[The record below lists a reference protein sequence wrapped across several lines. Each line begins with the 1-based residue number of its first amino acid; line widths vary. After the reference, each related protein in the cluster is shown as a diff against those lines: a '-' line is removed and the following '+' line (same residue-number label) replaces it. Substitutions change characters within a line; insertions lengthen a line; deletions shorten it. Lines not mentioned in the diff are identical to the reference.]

1 MTNPPTPDPYPPL
14 RYVDYAL
21 IPQAGTARLLVW
33 EEAAGTRLPRWEPAA
48 RHFWQTVEGL
58 NAALGVACG
67 VPLTTLRLLDTSYDP
82 YRETLARLYLLEA
95 HARGWEPPAPGRWAS
110 AAEVA
115 DQPDLP
121 AEWPPLIRAWAAEA
135 MGTALPPERAPW
147 TRPGWWPGAV
157 RWIGAQCRQLG
168 VVPAAWPVQLRTW
181 GRSCVAHQPA
191 PGGGFYFK
199 AVPPMGAYE
208 PRLTAALAADDPA
221 HFPAVVAHD
230 AARGW
235 MLTRALAGVPLD
247 TIHDVARWEAAVR
260 AYAGVQIRSVA
271 LAPTLRAAGCPD
283 RGLDRLAADLDPFLA
298 ALGAYPLRSDE
309 IAALRAR
316 GPALHAAIC
325 ELAALDVPLALD
337 HGDLGPSNIMAGPGV
352 DEYRF
357 FDFSDSALTQPFFSL
372 TLLLAAAA
380 DLFRATPDATARLR
394 AAYLQPWIAHAAP
407 DRLARAWDLARLL
420 APWHHALTYHTQ
432 VLPGLGPDR
441 GQMVGMVG
449 YYLRGALRVAG

>member
-1 MTNPPTPDPYPPL
+1 M
-14 RYVDYAL
+14 
-21 IPQAGTARLLVW
+21 
-33 EEAAGTRLPRWEPAA
+33 
-48 RHFWQTVEGL
+48 
-58 NAALGVACG
+58 
-67 VPLTTLRLLDTSYDP
+67 
-82 YRETLARLYLLEA
+82 
-95 HARGWEPPAPGRWAS
+95 
-110 AAEVA
+110 
-115 DQPDLP
+115 
-121 AEWPPLIRAWAAEA
+121 
-135 MGTALPPERAPW
+135 
-147 TRPGWWPGAV
+147 
-157 RWIGAQCRQLG
+157 
-168 VVPAAWPVQLRTW
+168 
-181 GRSCVAHQPA
+181 
-191 PGGGFYFK
+191 
-199 AVPPMGAYE
+199 
-208 PRLTAALAADDPA
+208 
-221 HFPAVVAHD
+221 
-230 AARGW
+230 
-235 MLTRALAGVPLD
+235 
-247 TIHDVARWEAAVR
+247 
-260 AYAGVQIRSVA
+260 
-271 LAPTLRAAGCPD
+271 
-283 RGLDRLAADLDPFLA
+283 A